1 MKKIEALLGPLM
13 LEDLKRALG
22 EVGIQEVTAAIVKN
36 FGSGNPHIEQYRG
49 IELRSEFLPQ
59 VKAECVVSDADC
71 PRAQEANHVVL
82 KRDGLHDVSGTVL
95 PWEEIICTRTGDIA
109 VAVA

>member
-71 PRAQEANHVVL
+71 PRALEAIRIVV
-82 KRDGLHDVSGTVL
+82 KRDRFHDVSVTVL
-95 PWEEIICTRTGDIA
+95 PCEEIFCIRTGEIA